1 MGIINLYTYVTPLL
15 AWGGFLLYNNF
26 ITTFFMARIPDPL
39 KYGFYGV
46 DYVLWGKD
54 RVAVYFDM
62 IAAQQSMMSM
72 LKRGVE
78 VKGMREIKVNA

>member
-1 MGIINLYTYVTPLL
+1 MEGIKPS
-15 AWGGFLLYNNF
+15 
-26 ITTFFMARIPDPL
+26 FFMARIRDPL

-46 DYVLWGKD
+46 DYVICGKD
-54 RVAVYFDM
+54 RVDVHFDM
-62 IAAQQSMMSM
+62 VSAQQSMMSM

>member
-1 MGIINLYTYVTPLL
+1 
-15 AWGGFLLYNNF
+15 
-26 ITTFFMARIPDPL
+26 MARFIYPL

-54 RVAVYFDM
+54 RVAVHFDLVS
-62 IAAQQSMMSM
+62 AQQALMSM
-72 LKRGVE
+72 IKRGVE

>member
-1 MGIINLYTYVTPLL
+1 
-15 AWGGFLLYNNF
+15 
-26 ITTFFMARIPDPL
+26 MAKIKDPL

-46 DYVLWGKD
+46 DYVLWENN

-62 IAAQQSMMSM
+62 ISAQQSMMSM

-78 VKGMREIKVNA
+78 VKGMREIKVNE